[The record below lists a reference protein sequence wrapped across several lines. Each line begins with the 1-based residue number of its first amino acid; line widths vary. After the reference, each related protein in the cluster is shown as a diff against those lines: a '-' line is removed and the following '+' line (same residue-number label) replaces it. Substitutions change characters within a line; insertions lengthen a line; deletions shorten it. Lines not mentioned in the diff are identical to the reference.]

1 MSICCAQKRR
11 NQKSPFVICLVTNI
25 VALVFNAIVSP
36 STYPSQSVSLQSL
49 QICFLTSTTG
59 FVDHSHLLCMP
70 VRRPRKK
77 SFLLCTN
84 YPLPPPPPPPTFSL
98 LFCAPQRVK
107 INVGMRPTSPA
118 THYLG
123 NLFTFYKV
131 SKSIWAGGPRNL
143 DNAQNKVCFFSLM
156 SSLTYNY
163 RPSIY
168 DFSKVSNIYSDKN
181 TMSIPTCSF

>member
-1 MSICCAQKRR
+1 MTSHHVNRYVIMSICCAQKRR

-77 SFLLCTN
+77 IFSSVPKLPPSPPPH
-84 YPLPPPPPPPTFSL
+84 PLFHFCFVPPKESKSMWAWGPPPPRHTIWATFSPFIKCQNQFGQGVPAICTL
-98 LFCAPQRVK
+98 PK
-107 INVGMRPTSPA
+107 IKYVFIS
-118 THYLG
+118 YV
-123 NLFTFYKV
+123 V
-131 SKSIWAGGPRNL
+131 SHL
-143 DNAQNKVCFFSLM
+143 
-156 SSLTYNY
+156 
-163 RPSIY
+163 
-168 DFSKVSNIYSDKN
+168 
-181 TMSIPTCSF
+181 

>member
-1 MSICCAQKRR
+1 MRVALEKVQMTSHHVNRYVIMSICCAQKRR

-84 YPLPPPPPPPTFSL
+84 YPLPHPPTHF
-98 LFCAPQRVK
+98 
-107 INVGMRPTSPA
+107 
-118 THYLG
+118 
-123 NLFTFYKV
+123 FTFDLCPP
-131 SKSIWAGGPRNL
+131 KSQNQCGHEAHLPRDTL
-143 DNAQNKVCFFSLM
+143 FGQPFHL
-156 SSLTYNY
+156 L
-163 RPSIY
+163 
-168 DFSKVSNIYSDKN
+168 
-181 TMSIPTCSF
+181 